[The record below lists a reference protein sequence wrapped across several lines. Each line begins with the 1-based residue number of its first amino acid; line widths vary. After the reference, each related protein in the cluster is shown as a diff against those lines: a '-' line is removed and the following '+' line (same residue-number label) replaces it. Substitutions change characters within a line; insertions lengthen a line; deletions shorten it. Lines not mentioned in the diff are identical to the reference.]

1 MKKDFRISTRFRQQ
15 LKQELQLWQADGIV
29 SPEQSATIS
38 QRYKLD
44 QTDRESRNILL
55 SAMYI
60 IGALLTAAGIISF
73 VAAHWDRMSPAPKV
87 VLILIFM
94 LACHLLGFYLW
105 KISRKSPRLGHA
117 LIVLGTLVFGANIG
131 LLAQIFH
138 IKANFYNG
146 LFAWAIGAIV
156 MAYALQS
163 IPNAVIAIIVS
174 FIAFCGW
181 VGDNPHAFCYYP
193 FVAVAAFVPFA
204 YLRRSALTFTLSL
217 LAIGI
222 SVVVSAGMD
231 SGDIFAFS
239 LAAAGIGLFY
249 FGSGLLSDY
258 TANFKSFAVPAMVLA
273 TILIALN
280 AYMLSFKGAA
290 REVEF
295 GGDENWMW
303 TIPVA
308 AAYIM
313 AIIMWVYVFKSMLQN
328 RRIRLISIS
337 ILVSTVLLLVGIIV
351 KTFLP
356 GNWIHDDYLFVV
368 ITSHLACLAL
378 CIGLIANS
386 FLAEDRNFFWAGI
399 LFAAMIITT
408 RFFEYETGLLFKAA
422 VFTACGVGLI
432 IAGVKFEDYLKKRR
446 LTDE

>member
-1 MKKDFRISTRFRQQ
+1 MIENFKISSRFREW
-15 LKQELQLWQADGIV
+15 LKRELQTWQTDGIIN
-29 SPEQSATIS
+29 PEQSATIS

-44 QTDRESRNILL
+44 QIGRERKNYFLFAI
-55 SAMYI
+55 YI
-60 IGALLTAAGIISF
+60 IGIVLVGAGIISF
-73 VAAHWDRMSPAPKV
+73 IAAHWDRIAPAPKV
-87 VLILIFM
+87 VVLVSVM
-94 LACHLLGFYLW
+94 LACHLSGFYLW
-105 KISRKSPRLGHA
+105 RLSGRSPRLGHA
-117 LIVLGTLVFGANIG
+117 LIVLGTLLFGANIG
-131 LLAQIFH
+131 LLAQVFH
-138 IKANFYNG
+138 IQLNFYYS
-146 LFAWAIGAIV
+146 LFGWAIGAV
-156 MAYALQS
+156 AMAYAVES
-163 IPNAVIAIIVS
+163 TPNAVVAIAIS

-181 VGDNPHAFCYYP
+181 VSDNPHAFCYYP
-193 FVAVAAFVPFA
+193 FVAAAIFLPFA
-204 YLRRSALTFTLSL
+204 YLRRSLLTFGLSL
-217 LAIGI
+217 LAVGI
-222 SVVVSAGMD
+222 SVMVCVSWD
-231 SGDIFAFS
+231 SRELSAFS
-239 LAAAGIGLFY
+239 VAAAGVGLLF
-249 FGSGLLSDY
+249 FALGLLSGR
-258 TANFKSFAVPAMVLA
+258 TAAFKSFTAPAMVLA

-356 GNWIHDDYLFVV
+356 GSWIHDDYLFVV

-399 LFAAMIITT
+399 LFAAMIIIT

-432 IAGVKFEDYLKKRR
+432 LAGATFESYLKKRR
-446 LTDE
+446 LPNE